1 MTASKRG
8 KRQQRRRLENLEPK
22 LDEYQTPDT
31 PWRTSRLPRK
41 EEERRDLI
49 ERLIQEAMA
58 EGAFDDLPGKGKPLI
73 FDTNPYLEPG
83 QELAF
88 GLLKRNGYAP
98 EWIERDKV
106 IRRELDAARATLR
119 RTWQAWIDE
128 AAWQVGVTR
137 FEERLTKLNRQI
149 DNFNLVVPV
158 VSCQRS
164 RLRLADEIQRAQQEE
179 PEEDHRN
186 E

>member
-1 MTASKRG
+1 MTDSKRD
-8 KRQQRRRLENLEPK
+8 KRRRLENLEPK
-22 LDEYQTPDT
+22 LDEHQTPGT
-31 PWRTSRLPRK
+31 SWRTSRLPRT
-41 EEERRDLI
+41 EEERQGLI
-49 ERLIQEAMA
+49 ERSIQEAMA

-73 FDTNPYLEPG
+73 FDTNPFLEPG

-98 EWIERDKV
+98 EWIERNKA
-106 IRRELDAARATLR
+106 IRRELDAARAHLR
-119 RTWQAWIDE
+119 RAWQEWIDE
-128 AAWQVGVTR
+128 AAWQAAIAR
-137 FEERLTKLNRQI
+137 FEERLAKLNRQI
-149 DNFNLVVPV
+149 DDFNLAVPI

-179 PEEDHRN
+179 SEEDHRA

>member
-1 MTASKRG
+1 MTNSKRE
-8 KRQQRRRLENLEPK
+8 KRQRLENLEPK
-22 LDEYQTPDT
+22 LNEYQTPDT

-41 EEERRDLI
+41 EEERQGLI
-49 ERLIQEAMA
+49 ERLIREAMA

-98 EWIERDKV
+98 EWIERDKA
-106 IRRELDAARATLR
+106 IRRELDAARAYLR
-119 RTWQAWIDE
+119 RAWQAWIDE
-128 AAWQVGVTR
+128 AAWQAAVTR
-137 FEERLTKLNRQI
+137 FAERLARLNRQI
-149 DNFNLVVPV
+149 DDFNLTVPV

-164 RLRLADEIQRAQQEE
+164 RLRLVDEIQRAQQDT
-179 PEEDHRN
+179 PEEDDRN